1 MSSSLRFG
9 GRVIHHGMWLA
20 HLGTVTCARSSPI
33 IFFNCHSPRGSTSPR
48 PQERKCARVQG
59 QLRGAFGQ
67 GTASSSLPCGL
78 HHREG
83 QVCTICQGHP
93 YPWPS
98 GHGPALGQA
107 EHSASKMG
115 KLRHS
120 HATQGTITGAER
132 HWGCGPSPGGGGAQR
147 AARKQVA
154 ALLCPVIWATWLL
167 RGGRQE
173 VGRA

>member
-67 GTASSSLPCGL
+67 GTASSSLPSGL

-107 EHSASKMG
+107 GLGSGALCFQDG
-115 KLRHS
+115 KTEAQPCH
-120 HATQGTITGAER
+120 TG
-132 HWGCGPSPGGGGAQR
+132 HYN
-147 AARKQVA
+147 
-154 ALLCPVIWATWLL
+154 
-167 RGGRQE
+167 RG
-173 VGRA
+173 